1 MLPRVHFIET
11 TMARTLNL
19 KPILANSK
27 TLLKDMLMNIVA
39 VDELTLLLQK
49 TAFSLLYKNYQ
60 NFHPLIFYG
69 YTRLRGVGADLPPRV
84 E

>member
-11 TMARTLNL
+11 TMMRTL

-27 TLLKDMLMNIVA
+27 TLLKDMLMDILT

-49 TAFSLLYKNYQ
+49 TAFSLVKS
-60 NFHPLIFYG
+60 
-69 YTRLRGVGADLPPRV
+69 RLAQESLVSLFVRSSSSQQWPNTQ
-84 E
+84 ENCW

>member
-11 TMARTLNL
+11 TMMRTL

-27 TLLKDMLMNIVA
+27 TLLKDMLMNIMTVN
-39 VDELTLLLQK
+39 ELTLLLQK

-69 YTRLRGVGADLPPRV
+69 YTRLRGVGADLPHPG
-84 E
+84 